1 MPVSFH
7 SLPLLRRTAIL
18 LLLGLLLPLQ
28 STLAY
33 ARSFAMLAPVSPILA
48 VMPVSEIGAAHLHH
62 AHQHSASVAVQEPLE
77 QAHHISAAAKSCHSN
92 AKNSSACDD
101 CEKCCLM
108 GAAAPP
114 PCGESTHNLSSA
126 RFFRIAIF
134 HPLSGFIPD
143 GPERP
148 PRLFHT

>member
-7 SLPLLRRTAIL
+7 SLILLRRTAIL
-18 LLLGLLLPLQ
+18 LLLGLLMPLQ

-33 ARSFAMLAPVSPILA
+33 ARSIAMLAPANPIF
-48 VMPVSEIGAAHLHH
+48 VVVPVFDTQPADLHH
-62 AHQHSASVAVQEPLE
+62 AHQHSASVAVEEPLE
-77 QAHHISAAAKSCHSN
+77 QSHHLHVAAKRCHSP
-92 AKNSSACDD
+92 AKNSSVCFD
-101 CEKCCLM
+101 CAKGCLM

-114 PCGESTHNLSSA
+114 PLSEPTRNESSV
-126 RFFRIAIF
+126 RFFHIAIF

-148 PRLFHT
+148 PRFSHT